1 MPNEEVLPVSR
12 TEIEPVPLQKPSDV
26 PPHAGVNNCRI
37 VPSRSL
43 VAQLLAGTAEE
54 GPFDEADE
62 TGYIA
67 NSSVDNSVL

>member
-1 MPNEEVLPVSR
+1 MPNEEVPSVSQAD
-12 TEIEPVPLQKPSDV
+12 IEPIPLQKPSDV

-43 VAQLLAGTAEE
+43 IAQLLAGTGEE
-54 GPFDEADE
+54 GPVDEADE

-67 NSSVDNSVL
+67 NTSTDNSIL